1 MHGLYT
7 TLSHCWGAKVPIV
20 TTTHNLAA
28 HRDSIPVSS
37 LPPTFQQAVMIT
49 RLLGMRYLW
58 IDSLC
63 ILQDSKEDWEKE
75 SMRMG
80 EVYGQSFLT
89 IAARAARNA
98 QDGCFISRTVST
110 APICRLRYLAKDDP
124 SIPLG
129 AISILDPTFEIEN
142 PKQSPLDTRGWVLQ
156 EKILTPRIV
165 HYGAQQI
172 YWECRQKAAR
182 QDAKY
187 VGPLTN
193 RLKESIDIHTPFK
206 LIFRCIKGE
215 RELVYPQDWSE
226 WRLELA
232 VRMTQWYRLVG
243 EYSERSLT
251 YASDKLPALAGV
263 ARTFARLTGY
273 RYLAGL
279 WEEDILMGLL
289 WWRSKRNGLLLST
302 WPEEPV
308 SDVLP
313 SWSWA
318 RFMGPLSFNGSQQG
332 YLVLLDPCCEV
343 LGMSYSDG
351 EETLLG
357 AYGEVPKARIT
368 LNARLLRVT
377 ATEIT
382 RASLELLPMA
392 SLRDRNG
399 KEVGTLE
406 YDQKSHHQNPPAEEL
421 FCMVIN
427 KSVNKRPLG
436 LALLS
441 VPGQHATFSRVGF
454 VWFANMPPRHY
465 DGSDLIWKVEPR
477 VIHLV

>member
-1 MHGLYT
+1 
-7 TLSHCWGAKVPIV
+7 
-20 TTTHNLAA
+20 
-28 HRDSIPVSS
+28 
-37 LPPTFQQAVMIT
+37 
-49 RLLGMRYLW
+49 
-58 IDSLC
+58 
-63 ILQDSKEDWEKE
+63 
-75 SMRMG
+75 MG
-80 EVYGQSFLT
+80 DVYGRSFLT
-89 IAARAARNA
+89 IAARAARSA
-98 QDGCFISRTVST
+98 QVGCFISRTVST
-110 APICRLRYLAKDDP
+110 ASICHLSYLAEDDA
-124 SIPLG
+124 SIPPG
-129 AISILDPTFEIEN
+129 TISILDPTFELEE
-142 PKQSPLDTRGWVLQ
+142 PKHSPLDTRGWVLQ
-156 EKILTPRIV
+156 EKVLPPRIV

-172 YWECRQKAAR
+172 YWECRQKTTR

-187 VGPLTN
+187 MAPVTS
-193 RLKESIDIHTPFK
+193 RFKESIDIHTPFK

-215 RELVYPQDWSE
+215 RELVYPPEWSE
-226 WRLELA
+226 RRLELA
-232 VRMTQWYRLVG
+232 VRMTQWYRLVE

-251 YASDKLPALAGV
+251 YTSDKLPALAGV

-289 WWRSKRNGLLLST
+289 WWRSKRKGLQLST
-302 WPEEPV
+302 WPDSPV

-318 RFMGPLSFNGSQQG
+318 KFMGPLSFHGSQQG

-343 LGMSYSDG
+343 LDMSYSHG

-357 AYGEVPKARIT
+357 AYGEISKARIT
-368 LNARLLRVT
+368 LRARILRAT

-382 RASLELLPMA
+382 RGSLDLLPMA
-392 SLRDRNG
+392 TLQDHNG

-406 YDQKSHHQNPPAEEL
+406 YDQKAHHQDPPAKEL

-427 KSVNKRPLG
+427 KSVNERPLG

-441 VPGQHATFSRVGF
+441 VPGEQATFTRVGF
-454 VWFANMPPRHY
+454 VWFVDMPPRHY
-465 DGSDLIWKVEPR
+465 DGSDLIWKVEPS